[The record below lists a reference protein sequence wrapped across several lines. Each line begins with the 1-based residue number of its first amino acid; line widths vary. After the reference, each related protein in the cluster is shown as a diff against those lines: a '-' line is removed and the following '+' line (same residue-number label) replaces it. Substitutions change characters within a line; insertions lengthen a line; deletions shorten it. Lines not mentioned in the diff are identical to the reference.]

1 MSDNLNVNLYQD
13 ILEQGKILSI
23 PQLEHLLKIVKEILS
38 REANMPNVP
47 APVTIVGDIHGQFYD
62 LLEIFKICGSAPDT
76 NFLFLGDYVDRG
88 NNSLECFCY
97 VLILKVK
104 YRNRITL
111 LRGNHESTEINKI
124 YGFYDECFK
133 KYNDERVW
141 KMFSDIFMFLPLA
154 ALVENKIFC
163 LHGGLSPGI

>member
-1 MSDNLNVNLYQD
+1 M
-13 ILEQGKILSI
+13 
-23 PQLEHLLKIVKEILS
+23 
-38 REANMPNVP
+38 
-47 APVTIVGDIHGQFYD
+47 
-62 LLEIFKICGSAPDT
+62 LEIFEICGAAPET

-141 KMFSDIFMFLPLA
+141 KMFSDIFMFLPLS

-163 LHGGLSPGI
+163 LHGGLSPGISKLEDIA